1 MQKGFRFV
9 LTVTCI
15 VTLQAALV
23 VAVLNIQ
30 IPLRMGS
37 LVNVVAGFTPG
48 EGLRSYAERLSRPA
62 LGLCGLY
69 LAQVN
74 SEYT

>member
-1 MQKGFRFV
+1 M
-9 LTVTCI
+9 
-15 VTLQAALV
+15 

-69 LAQVN
+69 LAQVS